1 MQKRHPQ
8 ILSMD
13 ELYVPTLKETPA
25 EAELISHQLMLR
37 AGMIRKTASGVYSY
51 LPLGWRIIRKIEQ
64 IIREEMD
71 AIGCQEV
78 SLPVLQPAELW
89 KESGR
94 WPVYGPELMRLTD
107 RHEREFCLGPTH
119 EEIITALVRSE
130 LRSYKQLPLTLY
142 QINLKYRDEM
152 RPRFGLMRGRE
163 FIMKDAYS
171 FGTDQAMLDIDYAA
185 QEGAYRKICE
195 RMEMDY
201 RIVDADS
208 GEIGG
213 SVSAEFM
220 ALAEAGES
228 EIVYCDCGF
237 AADTEV
243 YDQEVCPKCG
253 KTLQHARGIEVGQ
266 IFQLGTKY
274 SEAMGA
280 TFQDE
285 DGNDQPFVMGCYGI
299 GVTRIAAALIEQK
312 HDDRGCIWPKSVA
325 PAEVAILALDAE
337 GEVAETAERLA
348 HALSDADVEV
358 VLDKRPER
366 PGVKFA
372 EADLIGWPQ
381 QLIIGK
387 RGLERGTVEIKERA
401 TGVTHEAPL
410 DEAVGSLLES

>member
-1 MQKRHPQ
+1 MQTRHPR

-13 ELYVPTLKETPA
+13 ELYAPTLKETPA

-37 AGMIRKTASGVYSY
+37 AGMIRKTASGIYSY
-51 LPLGWRIIRKIEQ
+51 LPLGWRVIRKIER

-89 KESGR
+89 QESGR

-130 LRSYKQLPLTLY
+130 LRSYKQLPVTLY
-142 QINLKYRDEM
+142 QINLKFRDEM
-152 RPRFGLMRGRE
+152 RPRFGLLRGRE
-163 FIMKDAYS
+163 FLMKDAYS
-171 FGTDQAMLDIDYAA
+171 FGVDQAALDADYAA
-185 QEGAYRKICE
+185 QEGAYCKICE
-195 RMEMDY
+195 RVGFDY

-237 AADTEV
+237 SSDVEV
-243 YDQEVCPKCG
+243 YEGETCPKCG
-253 KTLQHARGIEVGQ
+253 AALNHVRGIEVGQ

-280 TFQDE
+280 TYQDE
-285 DGNDQPFVMGCYGI
+285 EGNDKPFVMGCYGI
-299 GVTRIAAALIEQK
+299 GVSRMAAALIEQK
-312 HDDRGCIWPKSVA
+312 HDERGIIWPKSVA
-325 PAEVAILALDAE
+325 PAEVAVLALDAE
-337 GEVAETAERLA
+337 GEAGETAATLA
-348 HALSDADVEV
+348 HALADADVEV
-358 VLDKRPER
+358 VLDTRAER

-372 EADLIGWPQ
+372 DADLIGWPQ
-381 QLIIGK
+381 QLIVGK
-387 RGLERGTVEIKERA
+387 RGLANGTVEIKERA
-401 TGVTHEAPL
+401 TGEVHEVPL
-410 DEAVGSLLES
+410 SEAVGCLLQ

>member
-1 MQKRHPQ
+1 
-8 ILSMD
+8 MD
-13 ELYVPTLKETPA
+13 ELYAPTLKETPV

-37 AGMIRKTASGVYSY
+37 AGMIRKTASGIYSY
-51 LPLGWRIIRKIEQ
+51 LPLGWRVIKKIEQ
-64 IIREEMD
+64 IVREEMD

-89 KESGR
+89 QESGR

-142 QINLKYRDEM
+142 QINLKFRDEM

-171 FGTDQAMLDIDYAA
+171 FGTDQAALDADYAA

-195 RMEMDY
+195 RMKMDY

-228 EIVYCDCGF
+228 EIVYCECGF

-243 YDQEVCPKCG
+243 CEQESCPQCG
-253 KTLQHARGIEVGQ
+253 APLQHARGIEIGQ

-285 DGNDQPFVMGCYGI
+285 DGTDKPFVMGCYGI
-299 GVTRIAAALIEQK
+299 GVSRIAAALIEQK
-312 HDDRGCIWPKSVA
+312 HDERGCIWPKSVA
-325 PAEVAILALDAE
+325 PAEVAVLALDGV
-337 GEVAETAERLA
+337 GEVAETAATLA
-348 HALSDADVEV
+348 HKLAEADVEV
-358 VLDKRPER
+358 VLDARPER

-381 QLIIGK
+381 QLIVGK
-387 RGLERGTVEIKERA
+387 RGLAAGIVEIKDRA
-401 TGVTHEAPL
+401 TGETHDAPL
-410 DEAVGSLLES
+410 DEAVGYLVES

>member
-1 MQKRHPQ
+1 MQTYRNPV
-8 ILSMD
+8 LSMD
-13 ELYVPTLKETPA
+13 ELYAPTLKEVPA

-37 AGMIRKTASGVYSY
+37 AGLIRKTASGIYSY

-78 SLPVLQPAELW
+78 LLPVLQPAELW
-89 KESGR
+89 QESGR

-171 FGTDQAMLDIDYAA
+171 FGTDQAMLDADYAK
-185 QEGAYRKICE
+185 QQGAYEKICQ

-213 SVSAEFM
+213 KVSAEFM
-220 ALAEAGES
+220 ALADAGES

-237 AADTEV
+237 SADTEV
-243 YDQEVCPKCG
+243 YDKEACPDCG
-253 KTLQHARGIEVGQ
+253 KPLQHARGIEVGQ

-274 SEAMGA
+274 SEVMGA

-285 DGNDQPFVMGCYGI
+285 DGNDKPFVMGCYGI

-325 PAEVAILALDAE
+325 PAEVAVLALDG
-337 GEVAETAERLA
+337 GEVVETATTLAKALAESGAET
-348 HALSDADVEV
+348 
-358 VLDKRPER
+358 VLDTRAER

-372 EADLIGWPQ
+372 DADLIGWPQ
-381 QLIIGK
+381 QLIVGK
-387 RGLERGTVEIKERA
+387 RGLANGKVEIKARA
-401 TGVTHEAPL
+401 TGKTQEAPL
-410 DEAVGSLLES
+410 NEAVGYLLGS

>member
-1 MQKRHPQ
+1 
-8 ILSMD
+8 MD
-13 ELYVPTLKETPA
+13 ELYAPTLKETPA

-37 AGMIRKTASGVYSY
+37 AGMIRKTASGIYSY
-51 LPLGWRIIRKIEQ
+51 LPLGWRVIKKIER
-64 IIREEMD
+64 IVREEMD

-89 KESGR
+89 QESGR

-119 EEIITALVRSE
+119 EEIITALVRAE
-130 LRSYKQLPLTLY
+130 LRSYKQLPVTLY
-142 QINLKYRDEM
+142 QINLKFRDEM

-171 FGTDQAMLDIDYAA
+171 FGADQAALDADYAA
-185 QEGAYRKICE
+185 QEGAYRRICE

-201 RIVDADS
+201 RMVDADS

-237 AADTEV
+237 AADTEI
-243 YDQEVCPKCG
+243 YDQETCPKCG
-253 KTLQHARGIEVGQ
+253 APLHHARGIEVGQ

-280 TFQDE
+280 TYQDE
-285 DGNDQPFVMGCYGI
+285 DGNDKPFVMGCYGI

-312 HDDRGCIWPKSVA
+312 HDDRGCIWPASVA
-325 PAEVAILALDAE
+325 PAQVAVLALDAE
-337 GEVAETAERLA
+337 GEVAEAATKLARTLAEA
-348 HALSDADVEV
+348 GVEV
-358 VLDKRPER
+358 ILDTRAER
-366 PGVKFA
+366 PGAKFA
-372 EADLIGWPQ
+372 DADLIGCPW
-381 QLIIGK
+381 QLIVGK
-387 RGLERGTVEIKERA
+387 RGLAAGVVEIKKRA
-401 TGVTHEAPL
+401 TGETHEAPL
-410 DEAVGSLLES
+410 AEAANHLLES

>member
-1 MQKRHPQ
+1 
-8 ILSMD
+8 MD
-13 ELYVPTLKETPA
+13 ELYAPTLKETPA

-37 AGMIRKTASGVYSY
+37 AGMIRKTASGIYSY
-51 LPLGWRIIRKIEQ
+51 LPLGWRVIRKIEQ

-89 KESGR
+89 QESGR

-130 LRSYKQLPLTLY
+130 LRSYKQLPVTLY
-142 QINLKYRDEM
+142 QINLKFRDEM
-152 RPRFGLMRGRE
+152 RPRFGLLRGRE

-171 FGTDQAMLDIDYAA
+171 FGTGQAALDADYAA

-195 RMEMDY
+195 RMDMDY
-201 RIVDADS
+201 RVVDADS

-228 EIVYCDCGF
+228 EIVYCGCSF

-243 YDQEVCPKCG
+243 YEQETCPTCG
-253 KTLQHARGIEVGQ
+253 APLQHARGIEVGQ

-285 DGNDQPFVMGCYGI
+285 DGNDKPFVMGCYGI
-299 GVTRIAAALIEQK
+299 GVSRIAAALVEQK
-312 HDDRGCIWPKSVA
+312 HDDRGCVRPASVA
-325 PAEVAILALDAE
+325 PALVSVLALDPE
-337 GEVAETAERLA
+337 GEALQIATALA
-348 HALSDADVEV
+348 CELADAGCEV
-358 VLDKRPER
+358 ILDTRDER

-372 EADLIGWPQ
+372 DADLIGCPW
-381 QLIIGK
+381 QLIVGK
-387 RGLERGTVEIKERA
+387 RGLAKGAVELKVRA
-401 TGVTHEAPL
+401 TQQSQDVATGS
-410 DEAVGSLLES
+410 AVAQLLGRQ